1 MLIRIAFTLLAVLC
15 PAAQLSAADDVV
27 LASPDGNVQFRLSL
41 DSEARLRYS
50 VAFREKPVI
59 GTSAIGITVDG
70 VNLAEGVELGK
81 ADQYKV
87 NQTYPWNG
95 VHSTA
100 VDHSNGVK
108 IGVTHRRSRTAYTVE
123 VRAYNDGIA
132 FRHIVPGEGTRVP
145 DEATVFQVPAGSS
158 IWYTDMESGYEG
170 RYLEG
175 RVVNPVNLGIRISD
189 VLPGG
194 YMAPPVTFMLPEG
207 AGYASITEGRLRHY
221 SGMGLQADDSGGLH
235 ARLAHAVEPG
245 WVFREAHLPDA
256 ERLKKPASIT
266 GTITTPWRVVMIGAD
281 LNALVN
287 CDIVH
292 NVSDPPDPKLFP
304 NGLNTDWIKPGRALW
319 RYMDNGSDT
328 SRGPSPTSE
337 EMKPWADLG
346 RQLGF
351 EYNYL
356 EGYWDRWS
364 EAELKDLADYS
375 RERGVKLIVWKYR
388 NDFTDEKGAESPR
401 RSSIFPRR
409 PADRDHAADSK
420 DVEKAIRAFFER
432 CRRAGVAGVKI
443 DYFDHEHKEIIELYE
458 TILNLAAEY
467 RLLVDFHGA
476 NKPTGLERTYPN
488 LLGQEA
494 IRGME
499 YGPPYATHEV
509 TLPFTRL
516 LAGLADYTPMMFGGV
531 KLADTTWAHQI
542 GNAILLQA
550 PLLVFSAHPANILAN
565 PAVDVIKSIPSVW
578 DETVVLPV
586 SRIGDVAA
594 FARRK
599 GNTWFLAVTNGPVA
613 KTVRVDLSFLGGEGT
628 WVSTLVRDT
637 DEAAAV
643 KIEHVT
649 LRRSES
655 LDLNLRSGGGFVGRF
670 IPFR

>member
-1 MLIRIAFTLLAVLC
+1 MASALVAALGLAT
-15 PAAQLSAADDVV
+15 QLSAADSAV
-27 LASPDGNVQFRLSL
+27 LASPDGNVQFRLSM
-41 DSEARLRYS
+41 DNNARLQYS
-50 VAFREKPVI
+50 VAFKGKPVI

-70 VNLAEGVELGK
+70 VNLAAGVDLGK
-81 ADQYKV
+81 SDPYTV
-87 NQTYPWNG
+87 NETYPWYG

-108 IGVTHRRSRTAYTVE
+108 IAVTHRRSRTAYTIE

-132 FRHIVPGEGTRVP
+132 FRHIVPGEATRVP

-158 IWYTDMESGYEG
+158 VWYTDMESGYEG

-194 YMAPPVTFMLPEG
+194 FLAPPVTFMLPDG

-221 SGMGLQADDSGGLH
+221 SGMGLQADDAGGLH
-235 ARLAHAVEPG
+235 ARLAHNVETG
-245 WVFREAHLPDA
+245 WVFREAHMKDA

-266 GTITTPWRVVMIGAD
+266 GTITTPWRVVMVAAD

-304 NGLNTDWIKPGRALW
+304 NGLNTDWIKPGRAMW
-319 RYMDNGSDT
+319 RYMDNGSEMP
-328 SRGPSPTSE
+328 RGPSPTSE

-346 RQLGF
+346 RELGF

-364 EAELKDLADYS
+364 DAELKGLADYS

-388 NDFTDEKGAESPR
+388 NDFTDEAGADNAR
-401 RSSIFPRR
+401 RSSVFPKR
-409 PADRDHAADSK
+409 PANRGDSPDEK
-420 DVEKAIRAFFER
+420 DVEKNIRTFFER

-458 TILNLAAEY
+458 TILKLAAEY
-467 RLLVDFHGA
+467 HLLVDFHGA

-499 YGPPYATHEV
+499 YGPPYAMHEV
-509 TLPFTRL
+509 TLPFTRM
-516 LAGLADYTPMMFGGV
+516 LAGLADYTPTMFGGV

-542 GNAILLQA
+542 GNAIILQA
-550 PLLVFSAHPANILAN
+550 PLLVFSAHPANMLAN

-586 SRIGDVAA
+586 SQISDVAA

-599 GNTWFLAVTNGPVA
+599 GNTWFLAVTAGPVA

-628 WVSTLVRDT
+628 WVATLIRDV
-637 DEAAAV
+637 DKAAAV
-643 KIEHVT
+643 RIEHVT
-649 LRRSES
+649 LRRSDS
-655 LDLNLRSGGGFVGRF
+655 LYLDLNSGGGFVGRF